1 MPETVIV
8 NLPAQSEAEN
18 NPPTNIQSETLTM
31 LSQLI
36 TSNHQTLLQLIQQ
49 LETMISEVK
58 AQLADLQSEVNETL
72 TEMEA
77 EEAEEAGE
85 TQPEVTIT
93 EVIVPPVPNEE
104 NEEGREVAKPIQ
116 QSKLAKMLFM

>member
-8 NLPAQSEAEN
+8 NLPAQSESEN
-18 NPPTNIQSETLTM
+18 NSPTNQNESLAM

-36 TSNHQTLLQLIQQ
+36 TSNHQTLIQLIQQ
-49 LETMISEVK
+49 LETMITEVQT
-58 AQLADLQSEVNETL
+58 QLADLQAEVNETL

-77 EEAEEAGE
+77 EEMETEE

-93 EVIVPPVPNEE
+93 EVIVPPAPSEE
-104 NEEGREVAKPIQ
+104 NEEGREVAKPIR

>member
-8 NLPAQSEAEN
+8 NLPAQSEQNEN
-18 NPPTNIQSETLTM
+18 NPPTNQNESLAM

-36 TSNHQTLLQLIQQ
+36 TSNHQTLIQLIQQ
-49 LETMISEVK
+49 LETMIAEVK
-58 AQLADLQSEVNETL
+58 TQLADLQSEVNETL

-77 EEAEEAGE
+77 EETEAEE
-85 TQPEVTIT
+85 TEVTIT
-93 EVIVPPVPNEE
+93 EVIVPPVPNDE
-104 NEEGREVAKPIQ
+104 NREDQENPKPIQ